1 MRSITD
7 LEAIIGPSRVPPP
20 PVNWTLFE
28 EGTGLVFPDDYK
40 DWASRYSTLEFDEF
54 LLVGHPGT
62 SETPQE
68 YVQSWADVLE
78 NMRRWGERFDQIE
91 LVDDRDVPRPAPPFP
106 VYPAPQGLFPWG
118 NTSNGDYC
126 CWLTDPDPGKWTI
139 VITTLHRW
147 WHYPGTFTDVLVGLL
162 NGHVRCPTFGP
173 EGLVGAT
180 VEEAGWIRES

>member
-20 PVNWTLFE
+20 PVNWTLIE

-62 SETPQE
+62 
-68 YVQSWADVLE
+68 
-78 NMRRWGERFDQIE
+78 
-91 LVDDRDVPRPAPPFP
+91 
-106 VYPAPQGLFPWG
+106 
-118 NTSNGDYC
+118 
-126 CWLTDPDPGKWTI
+126 
-139 VITTLHRW
+139 
-147 WHYPGTFTDVLVGLL
+147 FTDVLVGLL
-162 NGHVRCPTFGP
+162 NGHVRCPMFGP